1 LDGVARGGGGTR
13 DEDFARPSG
22 CTGWLVRDLQNAAEP
37 PAEGLARSR
46 EMLEEIA
53 EAAFP
58 ASFSDK
64 DALLVGTG
72 RRAPADAEKAEL
84 GELAAKL
91 PLVLG

>member
-13 DEDFARPSG
+13 GRGLRTAADRRRP
-22 CTGWLVRDLQNAAEP
+22 LDALIVRLAAAYEEP
-37 PAEGLARSR
+37 RL
-46 EMLEEIA
+46 L
-53 EAAFP
+53 
-58 ASFSDK
+58 SDK